1 MSTALTTLFGTEIS
15 VAPTPRRAQR
25 QYYGFPG
32 SHGVSAMQLGSRGW
46 SFTVRGRLRATGQT
60 YAAARLTLETA
71 ISAIDQWQWADA
83 EDFTF
88 GSSTYANAVM
98 DKMELVPGPSGSP
111 FHWSSTGSVFC
122 DFVAFFTG
130 LL

>member
-1 MSTALTTLFGTEIS
+1 MSTALTTIFGTEIS

-46 SFTVRGRLRATGQT
+46 SFIVHGRLRATGTT
-60 YAAARLTLETA
+60 YAGARVTLEAA
-71 ISAIDQWQWADA
+71 ISVIEAWQWADA

-88 GSSTYANAVM
+88 GSSTYANCVM
-98 DKMELVPGPSGSP
+98 DKLELVPGPDGKP
-111 FHWSSTGSVFC
+111 FHFTGGAVFC
-122 DFVAFFTG
+122 DFVAYFTG
-130 LL
+130 IL

>member
-1 MSTALTTLFGTEIS
+1 MSTALTAIFGTEIS

-32 SHGVSAMQLGSRGW
+32 SHGVSTMQLGSRGW
-46 SFTVRGRLRATGQT
+46 SFVVHGRLRATGIS
-60 YAAARLTLETA
+60 YAAARQTIEAA
-71 ISAIDQWQWADA
+71 ISVIDAWQWADA

-88 GSSTYANAVM
+88 GSSTYANCVM
-98 DKMELVPGPSGSP
+98 DKMEMVPGPDGKP
-111 FHWSSTGSVFC
+111 FHWTAGSVFC
-122 DFVAFFTG
+122 DFVAYFTG

>member
-1 MSTALTTLFGTEIS
+1 MSTALTSIFGTEIS
-15 VAPTPRRAQR
+15 AAPQPRRAQR

-46 SFTVRGRLRATGQT
+46 SFTVRGRLRATGST
-60 YAAARLTLETA
+60 YAGARATLEGY
-71 ISAIDQWQWADA
+71 ISVIDQWQWADA
-83 EDFTF
+83 TDFTF

-98 DKMELVPGPSGSP
+98 DKMELIPGPDGKV
-111 FHWSSTGSVFC
+111 FHWSAAGSVFC
-122 DFVAFFTG
+122 DFVAYFTG